1 MRISKHSVRPALG
14 AALSSA
20 LFTLLLPISAAADT
34 ILFPVIA
41 VNTPNVTSI
50 VSVINGPGGG
60 TSSTS
65 TLTYRHKASL
75 IGGEPNTQGIC
86 SSVILSTR
94 TIPDGDIVSFDA
106 SGLFNGGKALFNDTN
121 NGTDSFA
128 IGLSGPLRAYLLV
141 DNGDNGDL
149 DNLLDLAG
157 ETAVLDIASGAA
169 WGMKAANDQTSVTDS
184 FGDKAWS
191 SLPIEGTD
199 MRRFSFPPLNVWTT
213 RFFVTP
219 IGGGMVSA
227 NLTATVNLA
236 DGVYDRS
243 GEKVSLATI
252 DQPVTCTGAIDLAD
266 LMDSRTLAAVETG
279 GGWSSFRVQSGSAV
293 VYKLEYV
300 VNNPTY
306 GGTNNSSY
314 LLSGPAR
321 P

>member
-141 DNGDNGDL
+141 DNGDP
-149 DNLLDLAG
+149 DNLDLAG
-157 ETAVLDIASGAA
+157 ETAVLDIATGAA
-169 WGMKAANDQTSVTDS
+169 WGMKAVNDQTGTGASFNSSGVWSMLPINGTDS
-184 FGDKAWS
+184 
-191 SLPIEGTD
+191 
-199 MRRFSFPPLNVWTT
+199 RRVAFPPLDVWGT

-219 IGGGMVSA
+219 IGGDMGT

-236 DGVYDRS
+236 GGVYDRS
-243 GEKVSLATI
+243 GEPVSLATI

>member
-1 MRISKHSVRPALG
+1 MRISKHSIRPAPG

-60 TSSTS
+60 TSST
-65 TLTYRHKASL
+65 LTYRHKESL

-86 SSVILSTR
+86 NSVTLSTR

-141 DNGDNGDL
+141 DNGDP
-149 DNLLDLAG
+149 DNLDLAG
-157 ETAVLDIASGAA
+157 ETAVLDIATGAA
-169 WGMKAANDQTSVTDS
+169 WGMKAVNDQTSVTDS
-184 FGDKAWS
+184 FGDNAWS
-191 SLPIEGTD
+191 SLPIEGTNS
-199 MRRFSFPPLNVWTT
+199 RRVSFPPLDVWKT

-219 IGGGMVSA
+219 IGGDMGT

-236 DGVYDRS
+236 GGVYDRGGTLHS
-243 GEKVSLATI
+243 FATI

-266 LMDSRTLAAVETG
+266 LMDSATLAAVETG
-279 GGWSSFRVQSGSAV
+279 GGWSLFRVQSGSAV